1 MNAPTWPRTPATAG
15 AWVPP
20 GLARRAWRSRRRRIT
35 TRAATAAGTAAV
47 AAAAVAAGTAGASR
61 DTGIHTTAY
70 VVQHAESALSEAVA
84 ANDIMNLRDTDG
96 TQETWFSS
104 GPAGPVSRTEIF
116 FVPGQLVW
124 DIGTNLT
131 TDTVT
136 GVSYGTKTW
145 ERSNPRT
152 YPGPPR
158 PYPPPTSCGQ
168 VGQPATL
175 TLVLFFTPATL
186 AASIREALAC
196 GQYSNEGTQHV
207 DGVDA
212 IKLVSVLSWHAQA
225 ETYSITTTLWVDPV
239 SYLPLRWTQSLT
251 RPVTATMSAHRA
263 AVDRSARDRPT
274 RTAARHMGRVRKRSM
289 TPVLRSVLKP
299 TAVPMAEVVRFS
311 ASRPAMAK
319 SV

>member
-1 MNAPTWPRTPATAG
+1 MNTELEDRLRAEMRHATAG
-15 AWVPP
+15 ARVPP

-35 TRAATAAGTAAV
+35 TRAATAAGTAAVV

-84 ANDIMNLRDTDG
+84 ANDIMYLRDTDG

-116 FVPGQLVW
+116 SVPGQLVW

-158 PYPPPTSCGQ
+158 PYPAPTSCGQ

-175 TLVLFFTPATL
+175 TFVLFFTPATL

-225 ETYSITTTLWVDPV
+225 ETYSITTTLWVDPA
-239 SYLPLRWTQSLT
+239 SYLPLRWTQSLWRQST
-251 RPVTATMSAHRA
+251 KTTGHEVNSLGYDIQWLPPTSANLA
-263 AVDRSARDRPT
+263 QLTVPIPAGFT
-274 RTAARHMGRVRKRSM
+274 RTLPGVPM
-289 TPVLRSVLKP
+289 P
-299 TAVPMAEVVRFS
+299 AVPSFS
-311 ASRPAMAK
+311 
-319 SV
+319 